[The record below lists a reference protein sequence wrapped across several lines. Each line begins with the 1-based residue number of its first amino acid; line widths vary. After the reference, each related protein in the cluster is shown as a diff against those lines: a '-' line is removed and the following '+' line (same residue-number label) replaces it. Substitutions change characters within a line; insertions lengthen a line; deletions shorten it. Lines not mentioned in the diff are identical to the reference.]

1 MYYTLNSFSQALQS
15 TSFSV
20 YSIVMSFK
28 NSLMNVII
36 LAKIAVDI
44 INKEAPVIFAV
55 AMLWLKLL

>member
-20 YSIVMSFK
+20 YSIVMGFK

-36 LAKIAVDI
+36 LAKIAMDI

-55 AMLWLKLL
+55 AMLWLKLS